1 MYNKKFRWN
10 SLLQKT
16 AGLDHTA
23 EKEELC
29 RWGNPTQAENPAQQD
44 SFLWQKWQEMYL
56 LILFDHLRK
65 RGFMLK

>member
-16 AGLDHTA
+16 VGLDHTA

-29 RWGNPTQAENPAQQD
+29 RWSDPPQAENPAQQD
-44 SFLWQKWQEMYL
+44 SFLCAEMAGDVSVNF
-56 LILFDHLRK
+56 I
-65 RGFMLK
+65 